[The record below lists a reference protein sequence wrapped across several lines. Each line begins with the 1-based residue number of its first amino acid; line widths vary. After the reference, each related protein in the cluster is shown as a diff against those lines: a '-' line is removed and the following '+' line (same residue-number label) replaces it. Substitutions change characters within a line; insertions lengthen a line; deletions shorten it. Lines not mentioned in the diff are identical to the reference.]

1 MKRKG
6 GERSDLE
13 GMSRL
18 AAHEMQGALQHGA
31 RVPERPGGPGVGD
44 GNVEHL
50 GRRRRVLRHFP
61 HLQRRERIK
70 RRRAGGSGVE
80 GGPRRGPGQEGA
92 FEAARAWR
100 GEGRQVSR
108 LPRRA
113 RAPFFFFFPS
123 PYRLPLV
130 LLCFSLSL
138 LFLFTTSSELKSC
151 FAWSCPAIIAL
162 SPIFM
167 PNTSLIYTSQAVRPC
182 DFASFT
188 LCIFFR
194 YNKV

>member
-1 MKRKG
+1 MVGINKIRASQGQGRMKRKG

-113 RAPFFFFFPS
+113 RAPSFFFFFFFFFFFPTACLWS
-123 PYRLPLV
+123 SSA
-130 LLCFSLSL
+130 SLSL
-138 LFLFTTSSELKSC
+138 SSFYLLL
-151 FAWSCPAIIAL
+151 AL
-162 SPIFM
+162 S
-167 PNTSLIYTSQAVRPC
+167 
-182 DFASFT
+182 
-188 LCIFFR
+188 
-194 YNKV
+194 